1 MPSANST
8 THSKVKVFSR
18 VVKLTYLQSQQV
30 RGGGRDMGDLA
41 GEGGGVGS
49 VTSGSS
55 DPGSVG
61 MMGIGG
67 EGASSFQSQSSDS
80 GWIITRV
87 WDETY
92 FDKVAYR
99 IGLRDVGI
107 FNYTFAQTSE
117 LVSIPYHSPKPI
129 SKVSLRVVEQI
140 PAGYPIGPR
149 YIEYYVS
156 ADDGRN
162 WLRINPL
169 DHPTLVDEQGQ
180 TVPRT
185 ITFNPDIGGDP
196 RPSTK
201 FVETEKPVMNVR
213 VRIVLRGSSEIDN
226 PQSYTPFCSRYRVL
240 IYPVGG
246 LSANT

>member
-1 MPSANST
+1 MPSADSH
-8 THSKVKVFSR
+8 THSKVRVFSR
-18 VVKLTYLQSQQV
+18 VVRLSYLQSQQV
-30 RGGGRDMGDLA
+30 RGGGREMGDLA

-107 FNYTFAQTSE
+107 FNYTFAPVSE
-117 LVSIPYHSPKPI
+117 IVSIPFNSPKPI

-140 PAGYPIGPR
+140 PAAYPIGPR

-156 ADDGRN
+156 ADDGKT

-169 DHPTLVDEQGQ
+169 DQPTLVAEDG
-180 TVPRT
+180 TITPRT
-185 ITFNPDIGGDP
+185 ITFNPEIGGDP
-196 RPSTK
+196 KPSSKFIETDRPVMSVRFRAVLRRPSDIEESE
-201 FVETEKPVMNVR
+201 ET
-213 VRIVLRGSSEIDN
+213 
-226 PQSYTPFCSRYRVL
+226 TPILSRYRLL
-240 IYPVGG
+240 IYPRQG
-246 LSANT
+246 LTNG